1 MLYNQN
7 VLSDTSPSVN
17 IYNGNQGRDF
27 FLKEGQ
33 KLKSQAEKEL
43 KDAEQ
48 LEEKSHKLNLTQGM
62 NELANNDALMSNPQA
77 LSAEMDKLA
86 KSVVS
91 NIQNNDMKINILT
104 DFELAKGSYI
114 NKATANMKRIQAE
127 NTRSATYDSI
137 YKNINSIGA
146 SFGNAISGSYDE
158 NDIANFQYSLANL
171 RKNINARNI
180 DGTYMFS
187 DAQRRS
193 MSTDADKY
201 ITSSFLDAY
210 AKLPEASRMAVA
222 SKLENDYFKVS
233 LLENDGFKYKG
244 TIDLN
249 ARPVYR
255 NKDGSVSTEVSKTFE
270 IGGKHIILPTITTEN
285 GKRVDLTDDQAV
297 ELFRETGLHLGIY
310 DSGAEAEKA
319 AQKIHERGEKGVDLR
334 DIVGDTAYND
344 IKRSIGNYEALLM
357 KEQEKARKAERDYR
371 VTMFSKNPTGV
382 ELEALKREY
391 PDLSDKTF
399 QRLDEIWKKSP
410 NYAAVTKDWQV
421 AQDAIMK
428 FIEQDFNEDQDQ
440 DRIDSYLGAVSDIRT
455 ANANGLITAER
466 MQAKLD
472 ELATVMR
479 DKEALDVYRNI
490 KPYYNSV
497 LSTLEKMT
505 NSMFGTDIFSQSRS
519 AMGFGASAW
528 KEKRIRN
535 TARDFLKGRMD
546 TAFEEL
552 KNMDN
557 SKAVDN
563 FRLAMKKAREELVGV
578 IDPNLAGLSE
588 GQIFSINGIPHKYLG
603 VSNNGDVLVEKVK

>member
-1 MLYNQN
+1 MLYNEKVVTN
-7 VLSDTSPSVN
+7 ASHSVG
-17 IYNGNQGRDF
+17 IYEGNQGQAF
-27 FLKEGQ
+27 FMKQGK
-33 KLKSQAEKEL
+33 KLKSEAEKEL
-43 KDAEQ
+43 EQ
-48 LEEKSHKLNLTQGM
+48 AKKLEETGYKLNLSQGM
-62 NELANNDALMSNPQA
+62 NELASNQELMNNPQA
-77 LSAEMDKLA
+77 LGQEMDKLA
-86 KSVVS
+86 QNVTA
-91 NIQNNDMKINILT
+91 NIQDDDMKVSVLT
-104 DFELAKGSYI
+104 DFEISKGSYL
-114 NKATANMKRIQAE
+114 NKATTNMQRVQAE
-127 NTRSATYDSI
+127 NARSATYDSV
-137 YKNINSIGA
+137 YKGIDSLSA
-146 SFGNAISGSYDE
+146 SFGNAISGNYDD
-158 NDIANFQYSLANL
+158 NDIVNYQYSLA
-171 RKNINARNI
+171 KIKESVNARNL
-180 DGTYMFS
+180 DGTYMFT
-187 DAQRRS
+187 DAQRRA
-193 MSTDADKY
+193 MVKDADSAVVSGFIETY
-201 ITSSFLDAY
+201 S
-210 AKLPEASRMAVA
+210 KLPEAQRMAIA
-222 SKLENDYFKVS
+222 SKLENDYFKIS
-233 LLENDGFKYKG
+233 LSDDGFKYQG
-244 TIDLN
+244 SIDL
-249 ARPVYR
+249 ASRPVYK
-255 NKDGSVSTEVSKTFE
+255 NKDGSVSTEVSKIFE
-270 IGGKHIILPTITTEN
+270 FDGEYVILPTIKTVN
-285 GKRVDLTDDQAV
+285 GQRVDMTDEEAIEEAKQSKQ
-297 ELFRETGLHLGIY
+297 HLGVY
-310 DSGAEAEKA
+310 KTRAEAEKA
-319 AQKIHERGEKGVDLR
+319 SQAIHERGEKGVDLR

-344 IKRSIGNYEALLM
+344 IKRSIGNYEALLA

-382 ELEALKREY
+382 ELEAMKREY

-399 QRLDEIWKKSP
+399 ERLDDIWKKSP

-440 DRIDSYLGAVSDIRT
+440 DRIDSYLGAVNDIRT

-466 MQAKLD
+466 MQDKLD
-472 ELATVMR
+472 ELATVMQ

-505 NSMFGTDIFSQSRS
+505 NSMFGTDMFSQSRS

-535 TARDFLKGRMD
+535 TARDFLKVRMD
-546 TAFEEL
+546 AAFEEL